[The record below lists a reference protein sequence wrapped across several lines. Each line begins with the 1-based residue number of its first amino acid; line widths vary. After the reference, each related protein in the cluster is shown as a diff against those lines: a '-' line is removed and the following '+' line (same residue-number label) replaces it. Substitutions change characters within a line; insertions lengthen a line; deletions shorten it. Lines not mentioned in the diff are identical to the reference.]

1 MSLKNKLYICL
12 TTVFILLMTGL
23 TVFYLNSSKNKEAET
38 KQVASN
44 STNKVEDK
52 SSVKKESISSIS
64 DDKKSISDKKD
75 ESEKKEITSS
85 SSNLDSSIVKTEEKK
100 SSTDTIN
107 SEKTESSSVTETKIE
122 TTAPTLESATQT
134 NQGISPRQY
143 TFRYVYTAI
152 GGDDLSTISYMTGVS
167 VDTLAAVNSVPKN
180 IVLKYGDKIYV
191 P

>member
-52 SSVKKESISSIS
+52 SSVKKESISSTS

-107 SEKTESSSVTETKIE
+107 SEKTESSSVTETKAEIA
-122 TTAPTLESATQT
+122 TPVLENATQS
-134 NQGISPRQY
+134 NQPTVPRQY

-167 VDTLAAVNSVPKN
+167 VDTLAAANSVPKN

>member
-44 STNKVEDK
+44 SANKVEDK
-52 SSVKKESISSIS
+52 SSIKKESSSSKS
-64 DDKKSISDKKD
+64 DDKKTTSDKKE
-75 ESEKKEITSS
+75 ESDKKEITSS
-85 SSNLDSSIVKTEEKK
+85 SSILDSSSVKTEEKK

-107 SEKTESSSVTETKIE
+107 SEKTESSLVTETKTE
-122 TTAPTLESATQT
+122 APAPALESATQA
-134 NQGISPRQY
+134 NQPTSPRQY
-143 TFRYVYTAI
+143 NFRYVYTAI